1 MDDVIQTLTF
11 IVHAIKQ
18 FCFGFEKLDETADDY
33 RDGSAAKA
41 FYMTAIYH
49 HLAAFYL
56 LNKDPQQPMGG
67 GFYKAL
73 KPYGLER
80 HLDPVNAVLLRPLGS
95 TTFGEVVRVFRN
107 RAIVHPKYQDADVE
121 RILRQVDMSNPRT
134 MAEFQALLRDVYV
147 QTKLLAVNLIQAA
160 GLNLEDF
167 GIREAP
173 GAA

>member
-1 MDDVIQTLTF
+1 MNDVTETLTF

-33 RDGSAAKA
+33 GDGSAAKA
-41 FYMTAIYH
+41 FYLTAIYH

-56 LNKDPQQPMGG
+56 LDKKPKHPMGG

-80 HLDPVNAVLLRPLGS
+80 CLDPVNAVLLSPLGS
-95 TTFGEVVRVFRN
+95 TTFGEVVRAFRN
-107 RAIVHPKYQDADVE
+107 SAIVHPKYREADVG
-121 RILRQVDMSNPRT
+121 RVFRQVDMSDPQT
-134 MAEFQALLRDVYV
+134 VAEFQALLCEVYV
-147 QTKLLAVNLIQAA
+147 QTKLLAINLIQAT
-160 GLNLEDF
+160 GLKLEDF

-173 GAA
+173 GEV